1 MSASP
6 LIAKYQYEVIITPND
21 TIEDV
26 TNSYHYIQKNLLTT
40 KESKG
45 VQIFVPK

>member
-6 LIAKYQYEVIITPND
+6 LIVTYHDKVDITPKD
-21 TIEDV
+21 TKEDV

-45 VQIFVPK
+45 VQIFVAK